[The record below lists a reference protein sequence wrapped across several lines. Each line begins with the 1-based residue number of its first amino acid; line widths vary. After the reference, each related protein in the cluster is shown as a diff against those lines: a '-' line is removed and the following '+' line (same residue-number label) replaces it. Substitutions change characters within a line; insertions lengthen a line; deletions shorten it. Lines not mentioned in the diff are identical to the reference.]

1 MKTKIIIATA
11 AVIIAAVAV
20 TLFISLGTKSDKAV
34 SSEKGQQELSASPTN
49 LLCPEASSTA
59 FANNFVYYKTYD
71 GIAEYDIESDSL
83 AMIKVKLQE
92 YSNLSCYTIY
102 DGVIYAV
109 RSVYNS
115 ATQKEDYSI
124 APGTDAAPFRNT
136 VDYNSGEVTEV
147 YSAPKDSILGCMS
160 MDKDGDIY
168 FVEGKYKKSETDE
181 NGFSTGY
188 ALYKYD
194 IKISD
199 KSEIT
204 KANTYYISDGK
215 LYFTRLCPKTD
226 TVRLFI
232 APLSDPQ
239 NVKDTG
245 IDVGSQISENTP
257 YMYYPADGDV
267 YYSNG
272 KNKLYRYNEDN
283 EKSDTVCTFKDKS
296 FVRYFQ
302 YFNNTMI
309 VLVREPNDNGK
320 MYQYVLYYLDNDNK
334 PQKIIDDAK
343 LNEKYFYGYEYIDY
357 MTIFNNCE
365 DYFLLSTYNPDAD
378 TAAYLVD
385 KDFKLHKFISNGEWD
400 YDTYAEIQSEM

>member
-124 APGTDAAPFRNT
+124 VT

-188 ALYKYD
+188 SLYKYPL
-194 IKISD
+194 KNSD

-239 NVKDTG
+239 NIKDTG

-400 YDTYAEIQSEM
+400 YDTYAEIQAGM

>member
-124 APGTDAAPFRNT
+124 VT

-188 ALYKYD
+188 SLYKYAL
-194 IKISD
+194 KNSD

-257 YMYYPADGDV
+257 YMYYPTDGDV

-272 KNKLYRYNEDN
+272 ENKLYRYNEDN

-343 LNEKYFYGYEYIDY
+343 LNEKYFYGYEYINY

>member
-20 TLFISLGTKSDKAV
+20 TLFISLGTKSAKAV
-34 SSEKGQQELSASPTN
+34 SPEKGQQELSASPTN

-124 APGTDAAPFRNT
+124 VT

-188 ALYKYD
+188 SLYKYAL
-194 IKISD
+194 KNSD

-257 YMYYPADGDV
+257 YMYYPTDGDV

-272 KNKLYRYNEDN
+272 ENKLYRYNEDN

>member
-124 APGTDAAPFRNT
+124 VT

-188 ALYKYD
+188 SLYKYAL
-194 IKISD
+194 KNSD

-204 KANTYYISDGK
+204 KANTYYISDCK

-257 YMYYPADGDV
+257 YMYYPTDGDV

-272 KNKLYRYNEDN
+272 ENKLYRYNEDN

>member
-92 YSNLSCYTIY
+92 YSNLACYTIY

-124 APGTDAAPFRNT
+124 VT

-168 FVEGKYKKSETDE
+168 FVEGKYKKGETDE

-188 ALYKYD
+188 SLYKYAL
-194 IKISD
+194 KNSD

-309 VLVREPNDNGK
+309 VLVREPNENGK

-365 DYFLLSTYNPDAD
+365 DYFLLSTYDPDAD

-400 YDTYAEIQSEM
+400 YDTYAEIQSKM

>member
-83 AMIKVKLQE
+83 AMIKVMLQE

-124 APGTDAAPFRNT
+124 VT

-188 ALYKYD
+188 SLYKYAL
-194 IKISD
+194 KNSD

-215 LYFTRLCPKTD
+215 LYFTMLCPKTD

-272 KNKLYRYNEDN
+272 ENKLYRYNEDN

-365 DYFLLSTYNPDAD
+365 DYFLLSTYDPDAD

>member
-34 SSEKGQQELSASPTN
+34 SSEKGQQELSVSPTN

-124 APGTDAAPFRNT
+124 VT

-188 ALYKYD
+188 SLYKYAL
-194 IKISD
+194 KNSD

-257 YMYYPADGDV
+257 YMYYPTDGDV

-272 KNKLYRYNEDN
+272 ENKLYRYNEDN

-365 DYFLLSTYNPDAD
+365 DYFLLSTYDPDAD

>member
-11 AVIIAAVAV
+11 AVIIVAVAV

-124 APGTDAAPFRNT
+124 VT

-188 ALYKYD
+188 SLYKYAL
-194 IKISD
+194 KNSD

-226 TVRLFI
+226 TARLFI
-232 APLSDPQ
+232 TPLSAPQ

-245 IDVGSQISENTP
+245 IDVGSDISENTP
-257 YMYYPADGDV
+257 YMYYPSDGDV

-272 KNKLYRYNEDN
+272 ENKLYRYNEDN

-400 YDTYAEIQSEM
+400 YDTYAEIQAGM

>member
-124 APGTDAAPFRNT
+124 VT

-188 ALYKYD
+188 SLYKYAL
-194 IKISD
+194 KNSD

-226 TVRLFI
+226 TARLFI
-232 APLSDPQ
+232 TPLSAPQ

-245 IDVGSQISENTP
+245 IDVGSDISENTP
-257 YMYYPADGDV
+257 YMYYPSDGDV

-365 DYFLLSTYNPDAD
+365 DYFLLSTYDPDAD

>member
-124 APGTDAAPFRNT
+124 VT
-136 VDYNSGEVTEV
+136 VDYNSGDVTEV

-188 ALYKYD
+188 SLYKYAL
-194 IKISD
+194 KNSD

-245 IDVGSQISENTP
+245 IDVCSDISENTP
-257 YMYYPADGDV
+257 YMYYPADGNV

-272 KNKLYRYNEDN
+272 ENKLYRYNEDN

>member
-20 TLFISLGTKSDKAV
+20 TLFVSLGTKSDNAV

-124 APGTDAAPFRNT
+124 VT
-136 VDYNSGEVTEV
+136 VDYNSSEVTEV
-147 YSAPKDSILGCMS
+147 YSAPKGSVIGCMS
-160 MDKDGDIY
+160 MDKDGYIY
-168 FVEGKYKKSETDE
+168 FVEGKYTKGETDE

-194 IKISD
+194 IKSSD

-245 IDVGSQISENTP
+245 IDVGSDISENTP

-272 KNKLYRYNEDN
+272 ENKLYRYNEDN

-365 DYFLLSTYNPDAD
+365 DYFLLSTYDPDAD

>member
-92 YSNLSCYTIY
+92 YSNFPCYTIY

-124 APGTDAAPFRNT
+124 VT

-188 ALYKYD
+188 SLYKYAL
-194 IKISD
+194 KNSD

>member
-11 AVIIAAVAV
+11 ALIIAAVAV
-20 TLFISLGTKSDKAV
+20 TLFVSLGTKSDNAV
-34 SSEKGQQELSASPTN
+34 SSENGQQELSASPTN

-124 APGTDAAPFRNT
+124 VT
-136 VDYNSGEVTEV
+136 VDYNSSEVTEV
-147 YSAPKDSILGCMS
+147 YSAPKGSVIGCMS
-160 MDKDGDIY
+160 MDKDGYIY
-168 FVEGKYKKSETDE
+168 FVEGKYTKGETDE

-194 IKISD
+194 IKSSD

-245 IDVGSQISENTP
+245 IDVGSDISENTP

-272 KNKLYRYNEDN
+272 ENKLYRYNEDN

-365 DYFLLSTYNPDAD
+365 DYFLLSTYDPDAD

>member
-34 SSEKGQQELSASPTN
+34 SSEKDQQELSASPTN

-124 APGTDAAPFRNT
+124 VT

-188 ALYKYD
+188 SLYKYAL
-194 IKISD
+194 KNSD

-257 YMYYPADGDV
+257 YMYYPTDGDV

-365 DYFLLSTYNPDAD
+365 DYFLLSTYDPDAD

-400 YDTYAEIQSEM
+400 YDTYAEIQAGM

>member
-124 APGTDAAPFRNT
+124 VT
-136 VDYNSGEVTEV
+136 VDYNSGEVAEV

-188 ALYKYD
+188 SLYKYAL
-194 IKISD
+194 KNSD

-272 KNKLYRYNEDN
+272 ENKLYRYNEDN

-357 MTIFNNCE
+357 MTVFNNCE
-365 DYFLLSTYNPDAD
+365 DYFLLSTYDPDAD

-400 YDTYAEIQSEM
+400 YDTYAEIQAGM

>member
-34 SSEKGQQELSASPTN
+34 SSEKDQQELSASPTN

-124 APGTDAAPFRNT
+124 VT

-168 FVEGKYKKSETDE
+168 FVEGKYKKGETDE

-188 ALYKYD
+188 SLYKYAL
-194 IKISD
+194 KNSD

-257 YMYYPADGDV
+257 YMYYPTAGDV

>member
-124 APGTDAAPFRNT
+124 VT

-188 ALYKYD
+188 SLYKYAL
-194 IKISD
+194 KNSD

-257 YMYYPADGDV
+257 YMYYPTDGDV

-365 DYFLLSTYNPDAD
+365 DYFLLSTYDPDAD
-378 TAAYLVD
+378 TAAYIVD

-400 YDTYAEIQSEM
+400 YDTYAEIQAGM

>member
-124 APGTDAAPFRNT
+124 VT

-188 ALYKYD
+188 SLYKYAL
-194 IKISD
+194 KNSD

-245 IDVGSQISENTP
+245 IYVGSQISENTP

-365 DYFLLSTYNPDAD
+365 DYFLLSTYDPDAD

>member
-49 LLCPEASSTA
+49 LLCPQASSTA

-124 APGTDAAPFRNT
+124 VT

-188 ALYKYD
+188 SLYKYAL
-194 IKISD
+194 KNSD

-257 YMYYPADGDV
+257 YMYYPTDGDV

-272 KNKLYRYNEDN
+272 ENKLYRYNEDN

-365 DYFLLSTYNPDAD
+365 DYFLLSTYDPDAD

>member
-124 APGTDAAPFRNT
+124 VT

-168 FVEGKYKKSETDE
+168 FVEDKYKKSETDE

-188 ALYKYD
+188 SLYKYAL
-194 IKISD
+194 KNSD

>member
-49 LLCPEASSTA
+49 LLCPEAYSTA

-124 APGTDAAPFRNT
+124 VT

-188 ALYKYD
+188 SLYKYAL
-194 IKISD
+194 KNSD

-257 YMYYPADGDV
+257 YMYYPTDGDV

-272 KNKLYRYNEDN
+272 ENKLYRYNEDN

>member
-124 APGTDAAPFRNT
+124 VT
-136 VDYNSGEVTEV
+136 VDYNIGEVTEV

-188 ALYKYD
+188 SLYKYAL
-194 IKISD
+194 KNSD

-257 YMYYPADGDV
+257 YMYYPTDGDV

-272 KNKLYRYNEDN
+272 ENKLYRYNEDN

>member
-124 APGTDAAPFRNT
+124 VT

-188 ALYKYD
+188 SLYKYAL
-194 IKISD
+194 KNSD

-365 DYFLLSTYNPDAD
+365 DYFLLSTNDPDAD

>member
-20 TLFISLGTKSDKAV
+20 TLFISLGTESDKAV

-124 APGTDAAPFRNT
+124 VT

-188 ALYKYD
+188 SLYKYAL
-194 IKISD
+194 KNSD

-257 YMYYPADGDV
+257 YMYYPTDGDV

-272 KNKLYRYNEDN
+272 ENKLYRYNEDN

-365 DYFLLSTYNPDAD
+365 DYFLLSTYDPDAD

>member
-34 SSEKGQQELSASPTN
+34 SSEKDQQELSASPTN

-124 APGTDAAPFRNT
+124 VT

-168 FVEGKYKKSETDE
+168 FVEGKYKKGETDE

-188 ALYKYD
+188 SLYKYAL
-194 IKISD
+194 KNSD

-257 YMYYPADGDV
+257 
-267 YYSNG
+267 
-272 KNKLYRYNEDN
+272 
-283 EKSDTVCTFKDKS
+283 
-296 FVRYFQ
+296 
-302 YFNNTMI
+302 
-309 VLVREPNDNGK
+309 
-320 MYQYVLYYLDNDNK
+320 
-334 PQKIIDDAK
+334 
-343 LNEKYFYGYEYIDY
+343 
-357 MTIFNNCE
+357 
-365 DYFLLSTYNPDAD
+365 
-378 TAAYLVD
+378 
-385 KDFKLHKFISNGEWD
+385 
-400 YDTYAEIQSEM
+400 

>member
-124 APGTDAAPFRNT
+124 VT

-188 ALYKYD
+188 SLYKYAL
-194 IKISD
+194 KNSD

-357 MTIFNNCE
+357 MMIFNNCE

>member
-124 APGTDAAPFRNT
+124 VT
-136 VDYNSGEVTEV
+136 VDYNSGEVMEV

-188 ALYKYD
+188 SLYKYAL
-194 IKISD
+194 KNSD

-257 YMYYPADGDV
+257 YMYYPTDGDV

-272 KNKLYRYNEDN
+272 ENKLYRYNEDN

>member
-124 APGTDAAPFRNT
+124 VT

-188 ALYKYD
+188 SLYKYAL
-194 IKISD
+194 KNSD

-215 LYFTRLCPKTD
+215 LYFTRLCPKMD

-257 YMYYPADGDV
+257 YMYYPTDGDV

-365 DYFLLSTYNPDAD
+365 DYFLLSTYDPDAD

-400 YDTYAEIQSEM
+400 YDTYAEIQAGM

>member
-124 APGTDAAPFRNT
+124 VT

-188 ALYKYD
+188 SLYKYAL
-194 IKISD
+194 KNSD

-204 KANTYYISDGK
+204 KANTYYISDALFYK
-215 LYFTRLCPKTD
+215 ALPKDGYSPPIYSSTF
-226 TVRLFI
+226 R
-232 APLSDPQ
+232 P
-239 NVKDTG
+239 
-245 IDVGSQISENTP
+245 SERQ
-257 YMYYPADGDV
+257 G
-267 YYSNG
+267 
-272 KNKLYRYNEDN
+272 YR
-283 EKSDTVCTFKDKS
+283 
-296 FVRYFQ
+296 
-302 YFNNTMI
+302 
-309 VLVREPNDNGK
+309 
-320 MYQYVLYYLDNDNK
+320 
-334 PQKIIDDAK
+334 
-343 LNEKYFYGYEYIDY
+343 
-357 MTIFNNCE
+357 
-365 DYFLLSTYNPDAD
+365 
-378 TAAYLVD
+378 
-385 KDFKLHKFISNGEWD
+385 H
-400 YDTYAEIQSEM
+400 

>member
-1 MKTKIIIATA
+1 M
-11 AVIIAAVAV
+11 
-20 TLFISLGTKSDKAV
+20 
-34 SSEKGQQELSASPTN
+34 
-49 LLCPEASSTA
+49 C
-59 FANNFVYYKTYD
+59 
-71 GIAEYDIESDSL
+71 
-83 AMIKVKLQE
+83 
-92 YSNLSCYTIY
+92 
-102 DGVIYAV
+102 
-109 RSVYNS
+109 
-115 ATQKEDYSI
+115 
-124 APGTDAAPFRNT
+124 
-136 VDYNSGEVTEV
+136 
-147 YSAPKDSILGCMS
+147 
-160 MDKDGDIY
+160 
-168 FVEGKYKKSETDE
+168 
-181 NGFSTGY
+181 
-188 ALYKYD
+188 
-194 IKISD
+194 
-199 KSEIT
+199 
-204 KANTYYISDGK
+204 
-215 LYFTRLCPKTD
+215 
-226 TVRLFI
+226 
-232 APLSDPQ
+232 
-239 NVKDTG
+239 
-245 IDVGSQISENTP
+245 
-257 YMYYPADGDV
+257 YPADGNV

-272 KNKLYRYNEDN
+272 ENKLYRYNEDN

>member
-124 APGTDAAPFRNT
+124 VT

-147 YSAPKDSILGCMS
+147 YSAPRDSILGCMS

-188 ALYKYD
+188 SLYKYAL
-194 IKISD
+194 KNSD

-257 YMYYPADGDV
+257 YMYYPTDGDV

-272 KNKLYRYNEDN
+272 ENKLYRYNEDN

-365 DYFLLSTYNPDAD
+365 DYFLLSTYDPDAD

>member
-124 APGTDAAPFRNT
+124 VT

-188 ALYKYD
+188 SLYKYAL
-194 IKISD
+194 KNSD

-257 YMYYPADGDV
+257 YMYYPSDGDV

-365 DYFLLSTYNPDAD
+365 DYFLLSTYDPDAD

>member
-124 APGTDAAPFRNT
+124 VT

-188 ALYKYD
+188 SLYKYAL
-194 IKISD
+194 KNSD

-343 LNEKYFYGYEYIDY
+343 LNEKYFYGSEYIDY

>member
-124 APGTDAAPFRNT
+124 VT

-188 ALYKYD
+188 SLNKYALKN
-194 IKISD
+194 SD

-257 YMYYPADGDV
+257 YMYYPTDGDV

-365 DYFLLSTYNPDAD
+365 DYFLLSTYDPDAD

-400 YDTYAEIQSEM
+400 YDTYAEIQAGM

>member
-124 APGTDAAPFRNT
+124 VT

-188 ALYKYD
+188 SLYKYAL
-194 IKISD
+194 KNSD

-257 YMYYPADGDV
+257 YMYYPTDGDV

-272 KNKLYRYNEDN
+272 ENKLYRYNEDN

-365 DYFLLSTYNPDAD
+365 DYFLLSTYDPDAD

-385 KDFKLHKFISNGEWD
+385 KNFKLHKFISNGEWD

>member
-34 SSEKGQQELSASPTN
+34 SSEKCQQELSASPTN

-124 APGTDAAPFRNT
+124 VT

-188 ALYKYD
+188 SLYKYAL
-194 IKISD
+194 KNSD

-272 KNKLYRYNEDN
+272 ENKLYRYNEDN

-365 DYFLLSTYNPDAD
+365 DYFLLSTYDPDAD

>member
-115 ATQKEDYSI
+115 ATPKEDYSI
-124 APGTDAAPFRNT
+124 VT

-188 ALYKYD
+188 SLYKYAL
-194 IKISD
+194 KNSD

-257 YMYYPADGDV
+257 YMYYPTDGDV

-272 KNKLYRYNEDN
+272 ENKLYRYNEDN

-365 DYFLLSTYNPDAD
+365 DYFLLSTYDPDAD

>member
-124 APGTDAAPFRNT
+124 VT

-188 ALYKYD
+188 SLYKYAL
-194 IKISD
+194 KNSD

-257 YMYYPADGDV
+257 YMYYPTDGDV

-272 KNKLYRYNEDN
+272 ENKLYRYNEDN

-302 YFNNTMI
+302 YFNSTMI

>member
-1 MKTKIIIATA
+1 MKTKIIIAA
-11 AVIIAAVAV
+11 AALIIAAVAV
-20 TLFISLGTKSDKAV
+20 TLFVSLGTKSDNAV

-109 RSVYNS
+109 RSAYNS
-115 ATQKEDYSI
+115 STQKEDYSI
-124 APGTDAAPFRNT
+124 VT

-147 YSAPKDSILGCMS
+147 YSAPKGSVIGCMS
-160 MDKDGDIY
+160 MDKDGYIF
-168 FVEGKYKKSETDE
+168 FVEGKYTKGETDE

-194 IKISD
+194 IKSSD

-245 IDVGSQISENTP
+245 IDVGSDISENTP

-272 KNKLYRYNEDN
+272 ENKLYRYNEDN

-365 DYFLLSTYNPDAD
+365 DYFLLSTYDPDAD

>member
-124 APGTDAAPFRNT
+124 VT

-160 MDKDGDIY
+160 MDKDGAIY

-188 ALYKYD
+188 SLYKYAL
-194 IKISD
+194 KNSD

-365 DYFLLSTYNPDAD
+365 DYFLLSTYDPDAD